1 MSLKTLFG
9 EFRVTLFFLSFI
21 FSWYSLRFIILYIYR
36 SVFEDL
42 PLATPSIEQRLTFPI
57 DIVEREDKYE
67 LYCELPGIAKDKIDI
82 KVGKAASTTL

>member
-1 MSLKTLFG
+1 MT
-9 EFRVTLFFLSFI
+9 
-21 FSWYSLRFIILYIYR
+21 YR

-42 PLATPSIEQRLTFPI
+42 PIVPSTIEQRLTFPV

-82 KVGKAASTTL
+82 KVGQ